1 VLVPNRVTVLV
12 ADDDAAV
19 RQALSDLI
27 SDEPGLTL
35 VAVAASADEAIQLA
49 AEHRPAVALLDV
61 RMPGGGGLRAAREI
75 AVCSPGTRVLTLS
88 AYEERAGVYEMMEV
102 GSAGYLVKG
111 SSDVELVEAILRT
124 ARGQLNMSAD
134 LATACFQDLLRE
146 ARERAQVEVIHRK
159 SEERFRGLLESAL
172 DAMVVVDA
180 RGQIEAV
187 NMQVERLFRYER
199 SELVGHPVER
209 LLAEPFREALMLH
222 RAQYI
227 AAAPSRPMG
236 IGLELTAC
244 RKDGTEFPVDISLSP
259 LEAEEGRLVA
269 AIRDM
274 TDRRLAAEAQRKSE
288 SQFIAL
294 VESSPD
300 AMVMVD
306 GSGVIRLVNAQT
318 ELLFGYERDELMG
331 RPAERLLAERFRHT
345 HVFQPAIDLD
355 NPTRRPR
362 GAALDIVGRRKDGS
376 EFPADINVSVISTAV
391 GHLAAARVR
400 DLTERKRT
408 AAELEA
414 SFELVRKIGL
424 ERQELLGHLVR
435 AEEAERLRI
444 SADIHDDS
452 IQAMTAAGLRLQQLR
467 KRLTTIKEV
476 EALDKLE
483 EAIQGSVSRLRHLMF
498 DLRPL
503 ALDRTGLAAALRTQ
517 LEMIQSDV
525 GLEFE
530 VENRLTTEPPSET
543 RVILY
548 RIAMEALVNVR
559 KHARAHRVLVRLED
573 IDRGWLAQI
582 NDDGDG
588 FLPNGGSTPG
598 HLGLTAMRERA
609 QMAGGWWKLESSPGS
624 GTNISFWLPGVQ
636 QAPDFT
642 LAKLSA

>member
-1 VLVPNRVTVLV
+1 MV
-12 ADDDAAV
+12 
-19 RQALSDLI
+19 
-27 SDEPGLTL
+27 
-35 VAVAASADEAIQLA
+35 
-49 AEHRPAVALLDV
+49 
-61 RMPGGGGLRAAREI
+61 
-75 AVCSPGTRVLTLS
+75 
-88 AYEERAGVYEMMEV
+88 
-102 GSAGYLVKG
+102 
-111 SSDVELVEAILRT
+111 LRT

-146 ARERAQVEVIHRK
+146 AREHAQAEVIHRK

-209 LLAEPFREALMLH
+209 LLAEPFREALMVH
-222 RAQYI
+222 RKQYI

-244 RKDGTEFPVDISLSP
+244 RKDGTEFPVDISLSS

-274 TDRRLAAEAQRKSE
+274 TDRRQAADAQRKSE

-294 VESSPD
+294 VESSPE

-306 GSGVIRLVNAQT
+306 ASGVIRLVNAQT

-331 RPAERLLAERFRHT
+331 RPAEELLPERFRHA

-355 NPTRRPR
+355 NPTTRSR

-391 GHLAAARVR
+391 GQLAAARVR
-400 DLTERKRT
+400 DLTERKHA

-517 LEMIQSDV
+517 LEMIQSEV

-559 KHARAHRVLVRLED
+559 KHARAHRVRVRLEEV
-573 IDRGWLAQI
+573 DRGWKAQI

-588 FLPNGGSTPG
+588 FLPNGGSAPG

-624 GTNISFWLPGVQ
+624 GTNISFWLPAVE
-636 QAPDFT
+636 PVPKVVLPRL
-642 LAKLSA
+642 LA

>member
-1 VLVPNRVTVLV
+1 LLVPNSVTVLV

-19 RQALSDLI
+19 RQALADLI

-49 AEHRPAVALLDV
+49 AEHRPTVALLDV

-75 AVCSPGTRVLTLS
+75 AVRSPGTRVLTLS
-88 AYEERAGVYEMMEV
+88 AYEERAGVYDMMEV
-102 GSAGYLVKG
+102 GSSGYLVKG
-111 SSDVELVEAILRT
+111 SSDAELVEAIFRT

-146 ARERAQVEVIHRK
+146 ARERAQAEVIQRK
-159 SEERFRGLLESAL
+159 SEEKFRSLLESAL

-209 LLAEPFREALMLH
+209 LLAERFREALIVH
-222 RAQYI
+222 REQYI
-227 AAAPSRPMG
+227 AGAPSRPLG

-274 TDRRLAAEAQRKSE
+274 TDRREAAEAQRKSE

-306 GSGVIRLVNAQT
+306 ASGVVRLVNAQT

-331 RPAERLLAERFRHT
+331 RPAERLLPERFRDD
-345 HVFQPAIDLD
+345 HVFQPAMDLD
-355 NPTRRPR
+355 NPTARPR
-362 GAALDIVGRRKDGS
+362 GAPLDIVGRRKDGT
-376 EFPADINVSVISTAV
+376 EFPADISVSVISTAV
-391 GHLAAARVR
+391 GPLAAARVR
-400 DLTERKRT
+400 DLTERKRA

-517 LEMIQSDV
+517 LESLQSEA

-548 RIAMEALVNVR
+548 RIAMEALVNIR
-559 KHARAHRVLVRLED
+559 KHARAHRVRVRLED
-573 IDRGWLAQI
+573 VDRGWLAQI

-588 FLPNGGSTPG
+588 FLPNGGSIPG